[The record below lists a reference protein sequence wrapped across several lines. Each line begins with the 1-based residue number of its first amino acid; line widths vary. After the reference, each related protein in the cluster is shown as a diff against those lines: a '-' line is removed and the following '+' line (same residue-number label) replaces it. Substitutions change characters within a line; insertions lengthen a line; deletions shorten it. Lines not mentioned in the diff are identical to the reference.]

1 MEKTLQCVLP
11 FSQHNVSEIYAV
23 VWVVHT
29 FLMLS
34 NTLQSVNPCTNW
46 WTFGLIPVSVYKW
59 SNCKNSHISFC
70 RHVFITPGLRLESYC
85 QYRLNFLR
93 NSQIGKMIIP
103 FYTPT
108 HNIGA
113 FQLLLIITN
122 IWYYQSFELQLL
134 QWVEVISHCD
144 LNLHFHKE

>member
-1 MEKTLQCVLP
+1 MEKTFQCLLP
-11 FSQHNVSEIYAV
+11 FSQHNVFEIYAV

-34 NTLQSVNPCTNW
+34 NTLQLVNPCTNDGCLGW
-46 WTFGLIPVSVYKW
+46 FQYLFINEATVKIHM
-59 SNCKNSHISFC
+59 CFC
-70 RHVFITPGLRLESYC
+70 RHVFITPGLRLELYC
-85 QYRLNFLR
+85 KYMLNFLR
-93 NSQIGKMIIP
+93 NSQIGKVIIP

-113 FQLLLIITN
+113 FQWLHILTN
-122 IWYYQSFELQLL
+122 FWYYQSFELQLL
-134 QWVEVISHCD
+134 QWVELISHCD